1 MDKMAYDMDALM
13 HSDVKRETERCETD
27 CFVLGFVRINV

>member
-1 MDKMAYDMDALM
+1 MDTMAYDMVALM

-27 CFVLGFVRINV
+27 RFVPGVRVNV